1 MVSALAYCLQRLC
14 AQGWTLGCQRIP
26 LPCTVCVLHVVPSP
40 IAWAVSLSSFA
51 YVSYANT
58 VQQIT
63 TTLAVLN
70 SIHLL
75 SSSFCGFRSPGT
87 AYLDISFNG
96 LSRVQ
101 SRCYLAYILTLSS
114 GPSSKL
120 TDVDRIALPVGWRPS
135 ASRSHASPQ
144 AARHVVIAP
153 SRPGGECFS
162 LGSAQPLFF
171 ICFRSSPPIIIF
183 LLINLKSTD
192 LGPLIFFGCTESSLW
207 HWGFC
212 SSCSA

>member
-1 MVSALAYCLQRLC
+1 MKFIHMCNVSSC
-14 AQGWTLGCQRIP
+14 
-26 LPCTVCVLHVVPSP
+26 HS
-40 IAWAVSLSSFA
+40 
-51 YVSYANT
+51 
-58 VQQIT
+58 
-63 TTLAVLN
+63 LN

-75 SSSFCGFRSPGT
+75 SSSFSGFRSPGT
-87 AYLDISFNG
+87 AYLDISFNS

-114 GPSSKL
+114 GPSSEL
-120 TDVDRIALPVGWRPS
+120 TDVDRIALPVVVGWRPS
-135 ASRSHASPQ
+135 ALRSRASPQ
-144 AARHVVIAP
+144 AAHNVVVAP

-183 LLINLKSTD
+183 LLINSKTTD

-207 HWGFC
+207 HLGFF
-212 SSCSA
+212 SSCST